1 MLSLL
6 SIKKKGQQYTVNFND
21 LIVTIN
27 ISRMLLFTTV
37 LATVLATVYSQCPF
51 ASKTPIE
58 PSGKNFHQ
66 NDTIITFTLDGKT
79 LIQNY
84 VRSAESGD
92 QVNYTEVMADLKVLM
107 RNSQEFWPADYDHY
121 GPLFI
126 RLAWHNAGSYRN
138 SDGRGGADGG
148 RQR

>member
-1 MLSLL
+1 MIIL
-6 SIKKKGQQYTVNFND
+6 IKYT
-21 LIVTIN
+21 T
-27 ISRMLLFTTV
+27 
-37 LATVLATVYSQCPF
+37 YS
-51 ASKTPIE
+51 
-58 PSGKNFHQ
+58 
-66 NDTIITFTLDGKT
+66 LDGKT

-84 VRSAESGD
+84 ARSGESAD
-92 QVNYTEVMADLKVLM
+92 HVNYTEVMADLKALM
-107 RNSQEFWPADYDHY
+107 RDSKEFWPADYGHY

>member
-1 MLSLL
+1 ML
-6 SIKKKGQQYTVNFND
+6 F
-21 LIVTIN
+21 
-27 ISRMLLFTTV
+27 FTTV
-37 LATVLATVYSQCPF
+37 LVTVMATVYSQCPF
-51 ASKTPIE
+51 ATKNTIE
-58 PSGKNFHQ
+58 PSCKNLYQDDNIDKVHNLF
-66 NDTIITFTLDGKT
+66 LDGKT

-84 VRSAESGD
+84 ARSAESAD
-92 QVNYTEVMADLKVLM
+92 HVNYQDVMTDLKDLM
-107 RNSQEFWPADYDHY
+107 RNSQDFWPADYDHY

>member
-1 MLSLL
+1 MTILIKYTTRSL
-6 SIKKKGQQYTVNFND
+6 D
-21 LIVTIN
+21 
-27 ISRMLLFTTV
+27 
-37 LATVLATVYSQCPF
+37 
-51 ASKTPIE
+51 E
-58 PSGKNFHQ
+58 
-66 NDTIITFTLDGKT
+66 KT

-84 VRSAESGD
+84 ARSAEVAKH
-92 QVNYTEVMADLKVLM
+92 VNYQDVMTDLKALM
-107 RNSQEFWPADYDHY
+107 RNSKDFWPADYGHY

>member
-1 MLSLL
+1 M
-6 SIKKKGQQYTVNFND
+6 
-21 LIVTIN
+21 
-27 ISRMLLFTTV
+27 
-37 LATVLATVYSQCPF
+37 
-51 ASKTPIE
+51 
-58 PSGKNFHQ
+58 
-66 NDTIITFTLDGKT
+66 
-79 LIQNY
+79 IQNY

-92 QVNYTEVMADLKVLM
+92 HVNFAEVMADLKVLM
-107 RNSQEFWPADYDHY
+107 HNSQEFWPADYDHY